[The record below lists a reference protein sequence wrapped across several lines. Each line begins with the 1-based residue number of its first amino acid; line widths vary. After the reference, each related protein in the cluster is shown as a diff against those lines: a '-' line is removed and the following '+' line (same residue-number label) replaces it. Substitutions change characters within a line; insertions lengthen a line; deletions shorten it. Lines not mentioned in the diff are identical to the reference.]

1 MAIRAE
7 KKDHSNPVSPQFYRS
22 LLQFSL
28 HSFCFFSLSL
38 FLSLPTTVLS
48 LLHVHASIVRKLDRG
63 KAFET
68 GKKEKEN
75 EKGFSRL
82 RIALLRGEIKTP
94 RRRPRVEERRR
105 ERIFLIHQGEKADDF
120 AMLGKNMEQISGEI
134 EYEMMIL
141 HFDSRS
147 HFRALACYLREEL
160 GKGGRRRRRKKNNNT
175 AK

>member
-1 MAIRAE
+1 MRNSNLVVGPFRFFNRAGRFLWPSE
-7 KKDHSNPVSPQFYRS
+7 RRKKIHSNPVSPQFYRS

-38 FLSLPTTVLS
+38 FLSLPTTVLLS

-94 RRRPRVEERRR
+94 RRSPRVEERRR
-105 ERIFLIHQGEKADDF
+105 ERIF
-120 AMLGKNMEQISGEI
+120 
-134 EYEMMIL
+134 
-141 HFDSRS
+141 
-147 HFRALACYLREEL
+147 
-160 GKGGRRRRRKKNNNT
+160 
-175 AK
+175 